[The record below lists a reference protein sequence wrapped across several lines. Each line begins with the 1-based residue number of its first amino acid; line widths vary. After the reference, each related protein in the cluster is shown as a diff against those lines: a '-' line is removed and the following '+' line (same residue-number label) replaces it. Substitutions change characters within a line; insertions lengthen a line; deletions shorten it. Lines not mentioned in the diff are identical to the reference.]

1 MLCGSRFLIVTISL
15 CASIFVVLAE
25 EKHPPLP
32 EPIAYYISPVGS
44 RQGSTVEV
52 RIDGKALADTY
63 AVWTDCEALQASVQ
77 EVVEVD
83 RKITEGEYLPKKEL
97 THEVTVQVNISPLAE
112 VGGHTLR
119 LISPRGISNPM
130 PFRVS
135 FQIEPVISEDESQTG
150 SGKPTQGQF
159 VEYPVAINGKISK
172 QLGGE
177 IDYYGFDVEAGRELY
192 FEAFYPSL
200 IADLPDNAGPLG
212 GEILLYLYELSPS
225 WVDPHRLVQLKF
237 NDDPMVYKGGVF
249 SGYSG
254 ARARLK
260 HRFAKSGRYLIAVKA
275 FDDQGGPGFVYQLRI
290 ALPKSQDLTAGKN
303 SSWPLAH
310 PLSDRW
316 MERSFDQYV
325 SASHIEKISSRTVLL
340 EPAEQQNTEQVGSG
354 LEGDS
359 DPKKAGESKTSAFDP
374 LKSVKT
380 YHAIQDSQGEVSEI
394 ELPAIVEG
402 VIDHSGKI
410 DLFRFRTESGQAL
423 AFEIETP
430 LEKIPRFHPWVRILD
445 EKQEMVFSSI
455 YNKVHGNNVQ
465 LHRYLE
471 PKMTYTFEQDGEYTL
486 QIRDLTSRYSG
497 SDFSYRVLIR
507 SQIPHVGKLELD
519 AGHVNLL
526 QGEAKRLTVTI
537 DREEGFKGEIAIG
550 VENLPVGVR
559 AYPTAMLEA
568 DRPSPFDESLES
580 SQKAIFRPETQKLA
594 IMLIADPNA
603 SVTELPYRVS
613 LKARPIVEGMPGE
626 LIAVKEFPLMVVS
639 MEKNQTSLDAA
650 QQSQN

>member
-1 MLCGSRFLIVTISL
+1 MFCGRCSLIVTVSF
-15 CASIFVVLAE
+15 CASIVVVLAE

-32 EPIAYYISPVGS
+32 EPKPYYIVPVGS

-52 RIDGKALADTY
+52 RIEGQALADTY

-83 RKITEGEYLPKKEL
+83 REITEGEYLPKKEL

-135 FQIEPVISEDESQTG
+135 SQIEPVISEDESQTG

-192 FEAFYPSL
+192 FEAFFPRVL
-200 IADLPDNAGPLG
+200 GHMGTEGPWG

-249 SGYSG
+249 SGYSS

-290 ALPKSQDLTAGKN
+290 ALPKPHHLTAN
-303 SSWPLAH
+303 YNASWPLAH

-340 EPAEQQNTEQVGSG
+340 EPAEPQSTEQVGSG

-402 VIDHSGKI
+402 VIDRSGKI
-410 DLFRFRTESGQAL
+410 DLFRFRAESGQAL

-430 LEKIPRFHPWVRILD
+430 LEKRPVFNPWVRILD

-507 SQIPHVGKLELD
+507 SQIPHIGKLELD

-537 DREEGFKGEIAIG
+537 DREEGFKGEIAID

-594 IMLIADPNA
+594 IMLIADPSA
-603 SVTELPYRVS
+603 SVTELPYWVS

-639 MEKNQTSLDAA
+639 MEKNQASLDAA